1 MCPRIQRAEVIAASN
16 ISHQPSNIEEH
27 EDTEKV
33 SLGVHTVLRR
43 VCVHFVD
50 MVACRGPRRDA
61 VEVRGGQGG
70 CRHPLLRLQPRSL
83 GWRFARVQDV
93 GLRIALGRP
102 SDAHVAKPSVIID
115 RAGIFLT
122 PVDVGCGRRVVGEV
136 FVTCADARFSPGC
149 LVPVISAA
157 ALFRG
162 TALGCVLVL
171 DVSNGYTG
179 KSERNTDLAS
189 RAPLRP
195 SLDAALALFLEK

>member
-1 MCPRIQRAEVIAASN
+1 MSSEF
-16 ISHQPSNIEEH
+16 
-27 EDTEKV
+27 
-33 SLGVHTVLRR
+33 VL
-43 VCVHFVD
+43 
-50 MVACRGPRRDA
+50 
-61 VEVRGGQGG
+61 
-70 CRHPLLRLQPRSL
+70 
-83 GWRFARVQDV
+83 V
-93 GLRIALGRP
+93 GLEQRDRRLHLEVHEVVPAGP
-102 SDAHVAKPSVIID
+102 SDGHVAKPSVIID

-122 PVDVGCGRRVVGEV
+122 PVDVGCGRRIVGEV